1 MVYGTLSGFRAFALA
16 RGNAAPTAAS
26 DVLAQAAL
34 QRGSDYVRRFYAGHL
49 VRAVSDEVLEEAAY
63 IAAGYELTTPGFFS
77 RTYTPAEAKVLT
89 AVGAIRW
96 TPVGDASRGG
106 SLTPVSSDIEALL
119 GDCVRRSGGPGLGL
133 WAVGP

>member
-1 MVYGTLSGFRAFALA
+1 MIYGTLSGFRAFASA
-16 RGNAAPTAAS
+16 RGNPAPSEAT
-26 DVLAQAAL
+26 DTLALEAL
-34 QRGSDYVRRFYAGHL
+34 QRASDYIRRFYVRHL
-49 VRAVSDEVLEEAAY
+49 VCAIEDEVLEEAAY

-89 AVGAIRW
+89 GAGSIRW
-96 TPVGDASRGG
+96 TVVGDASRGG

-119 GDCVRRSGGPGLGL
+119 GECVRRSGGPGLGL